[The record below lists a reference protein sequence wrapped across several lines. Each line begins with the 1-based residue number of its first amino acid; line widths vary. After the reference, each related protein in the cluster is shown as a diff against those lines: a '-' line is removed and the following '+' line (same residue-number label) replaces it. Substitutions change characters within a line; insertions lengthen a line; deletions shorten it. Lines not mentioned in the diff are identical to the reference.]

1 MLLAELEVWHSR
13 PVTPTRRVSLG
24 HLVLPVDPL
33 PGFGGLLLGA
43 VLAKHI
49 PDVDREIVADVHR
62 LLDQV
67 SRGDRVVQPRLMHRY
82 QVDRHGLAASVHTM
96 EGDGDNVRFSLEAR
110 GSPLVQVLGAI
121 YAVERLSLDARRG
134 LNPVLH
140 KALRWQGPIGPS
152 FVANLAG
159 SASAALA
166 TMADPRAWA
175 LEYLGFPFGTGRVN
189 KKEVMTQFR
198 LRLREVHP
206 DHGAEQQGAAE
217 VIEKLSEARR
227 ILLTASAANSS

>member
-1 MLLAELEVWHSR
+1 MLLAELEIWHSR
-13 PVTPTRRVSLG
+13 PIAPTRRVAVGRQL
-24 HLVLPVDPL
+24 LPLDPA

-43 VLAKHI
+43 VIAKHL
-49 PDVDREIVADVHR
+49 PDVDRDLVADVHR

-67 SRGDRVVQPRLMHRY
+67 SRGERVVQPRLLHRY
-82 QVDRHGLAASVHTM
+82 QVDRHGLAVSVHRM
-96 EGDGDNVRFSLEAR
+96 EGEGDNVHFTLDPK

-140 KALRWQGPIGPS
+140 KAMRWQGPIGPS

-175 LEYLGFPFGTGRVN
+175 LEFLGFPVGTGKVS

-206 DHGAEQQGAAE
+206 DHGAEHDGAAE
-217 VIEKLSEARR
+217 EIDKLGEARK
-227 ILLTASAANSS
+227 ILLS

>member
-13 PVTPTRRVSLG
+13 PVTPTRRVALG

-33 PGFGGLLLGA
+33 PGFGGILLGA
-43 VLAKHI
+43 VLAAHL
-49 PDVDREIVADVHR
+49 PDVDDDLVPDVHR

-67 SRGDRVVQPRLMHRY
+67 SRGDRVVQPRLLHRY
-82 QVDRHGLAASVHTM
+82 QVDRHGLAASVHRM
-96 EGDGDNVRFSLEAR
+96 EGDGENVHFSLAAQ
-110 GSPLVQVLGAI
+110 GSALVQVLGAI

-140 KALRWQGPIGPS
+140 KAMRWQGPIGPS

-159 SASAALA
+159 SASAVLA

-175 LEYLGFPFGTGRVN
+175 LELLKFPMGTGKVT
-189 KKEVMTQFR
+189 KKEVMARFR
-198 LRLREVHP
+198 SRLREVHP
-206 DHGAEQQGAAE
+206 DHGADHEGAGE
-217 VIEKLSEARR
+217 EIEKLGEARR
-227 ILLTASAANSS
+227 ILLQ

>member
-1 MLLAELEVWHSR
+1 
-13 PVTPTRRVSLG
+13 
-24 HLVLPVDPL
+24 VLPVDPA

-43 VLAKHI
+43 VLARHL
-49 PDVDREIVADVHR
+49 PDVDDDLVADVHR

-67 SRGDRVVQPRLMHRY
+67 SRGDRVVQPRLQHRY
-82 QVDRHGLAASVHTM
+82 QVDRHGLAASVHRM
-96 EGDGDNVRFSLEAR
+96 EGDGDNVHFSLDAN

-121 YAVERLSLDARRG
+121 YAVERLSLDARRV

-140 KALRWQGPIGPS
+140 RAMRWQGPIGPS

-175 LEYLGFPFGTGRVN
+175 LEYLAFPLGTGKVT
-189 KKEVMTQFR
+189 KKMVMVQFR
-198 LRLREVHP
+198 SRLREVHP
-206 DHGAEQQGAAE
+206 DHGAEPLGAAE
-217 VIEKLSEARR
+217 EIEKLSEARR
-227 ILLTASAANSS
+227 ILLQ

>member
-43 VLAKHI
+43 VIAKHL
-49 PDVDREIVADVHR
+49 PDVDHDLVADVHR

-67 SRGDRVVQPRLMHRY
+67 SRGERVVQPQLQHRY
-82 QVDRHGLAASVHTM
+82 QIDRHGLAASVHRM
-96 EGDGDNVRFSLEAR
+96 EGEGDNVRFSLDAK

-121 YAVERLSLDARRG
+121 YAVERLDLDTRRG

-140 KALRWQGPIGPS
+140 KAMRWQGPIGPS
-152 FVANLAG
+152 FIANLAG

-175 LEYLGFPFGTGRVN
+175 LELLGFPPGTAKVS
-189 KKEVMTQFR
+189 KKEVMVQFR
-198 LRLREVHP
+198 QRLREVHP
-206 DHGAEQQGAAE
+206 DHGGEHAGAAE
-217 VIEKLSEARR
+217 EIDKIGEARR
-227 ILLTASAANSS
+227 ILLSS